1 MNNLVNIFSNEQIGE
16 QIKYKRRLMGLTGK
30 ELGDRMKLS
39 QQQISRYERGTQNFT
54 IRRLREFSI
63 HLNCQIDYLL
73 ISRLN

>member
-30 ELGDRMKLS
+30 ALGDRMKLS

-54 IRRLREFSI
+54 IRRLCEFSI

-73 ISRLN
+73 ISRLD